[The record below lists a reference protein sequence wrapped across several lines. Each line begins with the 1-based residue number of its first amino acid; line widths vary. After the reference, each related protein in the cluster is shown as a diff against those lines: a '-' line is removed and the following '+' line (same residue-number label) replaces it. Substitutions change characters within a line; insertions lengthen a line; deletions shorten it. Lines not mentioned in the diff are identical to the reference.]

1 MKGIFLVIILAI
13 GLSGCTTI
21 ENWSDKEKQ
30 TAMIVAGV
38 LVGAIIIAEAQGDD
52 IFNELKEECRALPHG
67 VCNP

>member
-1 MKGIFLVIILAI
+1 MKGVLLLIVLAI

-21 ENWSDKEKQ
+21 DNWTEREKQ

-38 LVGAIIIAEAQGDD
+38 FVGAIIIAEAEGDD
-52 IFNELKEECRALPHG
+52 IINEFKEECRALPHG